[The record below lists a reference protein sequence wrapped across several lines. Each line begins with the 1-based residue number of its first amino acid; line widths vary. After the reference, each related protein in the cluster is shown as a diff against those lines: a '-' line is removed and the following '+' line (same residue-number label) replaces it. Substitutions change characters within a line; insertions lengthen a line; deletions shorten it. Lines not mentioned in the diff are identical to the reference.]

1 MRSIEFRRISTRPAE
16 RETSLQFLIDGVSFL
31 ELVREAELPGA
42 LAEQKERA
50 EEFPT
55 EPAPLLAGDYA
66 PSTRLSVEHLLGG
79 APDRVPHGVED
90 DEHLLLGCTCGID
103 DCWALVAK
111 IVADDDTVTWSA
123 LRNTYRDWDYGG
135 IGELTFSR
143 RQYEKALD
151 TAFGVA

>member
-1 MRSIEFRRISTRPAE
+1 M
-16 RETSLQFLIDGVSFL
+16 SLKFVIDGVPFL

-42 LAEQKERA
+42 LAEQKA
-50 EEFPT
+50 SLEEFPT

-66 PSTRLSVEHLLGG
+66 PSTSLSIVHLLGG
-79 APDRVPHGVED
+79 TPDRVPHRVED

-111 IVADDDTVTWSA
+111 IVADDDTVTWSG
-123 LRNTYRDWDYGG
+123 LRNTYHDWDYGS

-143 RQYEKALD
+143 QDYERSLRA
-151 TAFGVA
+151 AFGAG

>member
-1 MRSIEFRRISTRPAE
+1 MRSIEFRRISTKPAE

-42 LAEQKERA
+42 LA
-50 EEFPT
+50 

-111 IVADDDTVTWSA
+111 IATSEDTVTWSG
-123 LRNTYRDWDYGG
+123 LRNTYRDWDYGR
-135 IGELTFSR
+135 IGDLTFSR

>member
-42 LAEQKERA
+42 LAEQQERI
-50 EEFPT
+50 EECPS

-66 PSTRLSVEHLLGG
+66 PSTRLSAGHLLGG

-111 IVADDDTVTWSA
+111 IALGEDMVTWSG
-123 LRNTYRDWDYGG
+123 LRNTYRDWDYRS
-135 IGELTFSR
+135 IGDLTFSR
-143 RQYEKALD
+143 QDYERSLRA
-151 TAFGVA
+151 AFGAG